1 MREYRVETTVGII
14 KISSGSQ
21 LSYRACDKY
30 LNFRALSFIN
40 LDKTNLAKNKERIK
54 SQKSV

>member
-14 KISSGSQ
+14 KSSSGSQ

-40 LDKTNLAKNKERIK
+40 LDKTNLAQKKNG
-54 SQKSV
+54 